1 MKTENVKAIAFWT
14 SVILGQGIVAVAA
27 TYFIA

>member
-14 SVILGQGIVAVAA
+14 SIILGQGVVAVVAS
-27 TYFIA
+27 YLIA